1 MLQSIIEQKIAIA
14 AYGSENNIM
23 VLNQTQL
30 DLAVKI
36 IKVLEPI
43 EEITK
48 PVPQELA
55 YISVICL
62 PMRALPFLKPLAKM
76 MKTMGCTE

>member
-1 MLQSIIEQKIAIA
+1 MEQFSLYAAVYCVAIA
-14 AYGSENNIM
+14 AYGSENYIT

-30 DLAVKI
+30 DIFTYNYSKV

-48 PVPQELA
+48 SVSEELA
-55 YISVICL
+55 CISVV
-62 PMRALPFLKPLAKM
+62 F
-76 MKTMGCTE
+76 TSN